1 MSNTYKPKQGEKWD
15 EVSYKVYGTDEYM
28 HILLK
33 ANLPLS
39 HLLSFT
45 GSEVLVIPDIPE
57 KEFVVVPPWGE

>member
-33 ANLPLS
+33 ANLSLS